1 VFYSEIMERRYTQ
14 IRQIDTDKFHIGIS
28 YNFNIFL
35 SALISRISEN
45 LRSILK
51 NMKIKDI
58 DLVIFDMDGTLLK
71 SETYAVLAIQ
81 NALRNLY
88 KNHNISKVMPSPELI
103 LSKIGQPSVQFYLD
117 LLDEEH
123 KHLIEELHT
132 GIQDHEEIALK
143 SGKGMLFECT
153 EETLAYLKQQGYR
166 IGLESNCSMRYF
178 SNVKSVFNLE
188 KYLDISQ
195 CIGEKEGFNKISI
208 ISNFIKILKSKKAV
222 VVGDR
227 YYDVESGKVN
237 DCITIGCLYGYG
249 KREELEDADFL
260 IEDIRELRE
269 LL

>member
-1 VFYSEIMERRYTQ
+1 M
-14 IRQIDTDKFHIGIS
+14 IS
-28 YNFNIFL
+28 
-35 SALISRISEN
+35 LISPPVGGCYF
-45 LRSILK
+45 K

-71 SETYAVLAIQ
+71 SATYAVAAIQ
-81 NALRNLY
+81 NALEDLY
-88 KNHNISKVMPSPELI
+88 SNHNISKVMPSPELI

-123 KHLIEELHT
+123 KYLIDDLHT
-132 GIQDHEEIALK
+132 GIQDHEEHALK
-143 SGKGMLFECT
+143 SGKGMLFKGT
-153 EETLAYLKQQGYR
+153 EETLTYLKQQGYL

-178 SNVKSVFNLE
+178 NNVKSVFNLE

-195 CIGEKEGFNKISI
+195 CIGEKEGLNKISI
-208 ISNFIKILKSKKAV
+208 ISNFIKTLKSKKTV

-227 YYDVESGKVN
+227 YYDVESGKENGCV
-237 DCITIGCLYGYG
+237 TIGCLYGYG
-249 KREELEDADFL
+249 KREELKDADFL